1 MRHQHA
7 GFMKNNK
14 ITLTLLTVALLST
27 VLLGG
32 SILVNFEAFPM
43 DNSIRL
49 EWDSEQEIDLFEYQI
64 ERSATG
70 GDFMYIGFL
79 APQGDNSHYT
89 YLDETVFA
97 KITDRTYSY
106 RIKILEKD
114 ESYTYSSV
122 ITVTPILSAA
132 RETWGSIKAIFR

>member
-1 MRHQHA
+1 
-7 GFMKNNK
+7 MKNK
-14 ITLTLLTVALLST
+14 IITTLTTIALMSGILFA
-27 VLLGG
+27 G
-32 SILVNFEAFPM
+32 SILENFVAVPL
-43 DNSIRL
+43 DNSIKL
-49 EWDSEQEIDLFEYQI
+49 EWDSKQEIDLFEYQI

-106 RIKILEKD
+106 RIKILDKD

-122 ITVTPILSAA
+122 IRVTPVLSAA
-132 RETWGSIKAIFR
+132 RETWGSIKALFR

>member
-1 MRHQHA
+1 
-7 GFMKNNK
+7 MKNK
-14 ITLTLLTVALLST
+14 IALTLLTVAVLSSI
-27 VLLGG
+27 LLGG
-32 SILVNFEAFPM
+32 SILVNFEAIPM

-49 EWDSEQEIDLFEYQI
+49 EWDSEQEIDLFKYQI

-70 GDFMYIGFL
+70 GDFVYIGFL
-79 APQGDNSHYT
+79 SPKGDNSHYT

-97 KITDRTYSY
+97 KISDRTYSY
-106 RIKILEKD
+106 RIKILDID